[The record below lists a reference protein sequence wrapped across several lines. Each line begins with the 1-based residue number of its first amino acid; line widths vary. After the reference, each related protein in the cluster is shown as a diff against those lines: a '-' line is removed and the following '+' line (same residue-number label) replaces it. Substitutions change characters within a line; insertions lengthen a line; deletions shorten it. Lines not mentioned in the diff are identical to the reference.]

1 MRDKTILI
9 MAGGT
14 GGHVYPALATANLLQ
29 AQNDRIEWMGSRGGM
44 EDEVVTRAGIPFH
57 GIAVQGIRG
66 KGKLSQLLAPLKLL
80 LAVWQAIQ
88 VVRKVK
94 PDCVLGMGGF
104 ASGPGGLAAR
114 LLGKP
119 LLIHEQNAVAGMTNR
134 ILSKLAN
141 SVMEAFPESFPS
153 EVATKLTGNP
163 LRQDVCDLYYQPKA
177 IEQTER
183 PLRLLVL
190 GGSLGA
196 LRLNECVPEAIAKLA
211 EAERPEIRHQSGKRH
226 YEITQSAYEKHSVNA
241 TVHPYIEDMAE
252 AYKWADFVI
261 CRAGALTISELCA
274 AGLGAILVPFPHA
287 VDDHQT
293 LNARWMEKAGAA
305 WLLPQ
310 DDLNSETLAEM
321 LRPLILKRKR
331 IAILSEAA
339 HKLAQPEATEK
350 VAAECRR
357 LCCA

>member
-1 MRDKTILI
+1 MRDKKILI

-29 AQNDRIEWMGSRGGM
+29 EQHDRIEWMGSKGGM
-44 EDEVVTRAGIPFH
+44 EEEVVTKAGIPFH
-57 GIAVQGIRG
+57 GISVQGLRG
-66 KGKLSQLLAPLKLL
+66 KGKLSLALAPFKIVH
-80 LAVWQAIQ
+80 AVLQAIS
-88 VVRKVK
+88 VIRKVK
-94 PDCVLGMGGF
+94 PDCVMGMGGF

-134 ILSKLAN
+134 VLSKVAN
-141 SVMEAFPESFPS
+141 SVMEAFPDSFPGQ
-153 EVATKLTGNP
+153 VAAKLTGNP
-163 LRQDVCDLYYQPKA
+163 LRKDVCELYYQPK
-177 IEQTER
+177 ETDQSDR
-183 PLRLLVL
+183 PMRLLVL

-196 LRLNECVPEAIAKLA
+196 LRLNECVPQALGKLNVSDQ
-211 EAERPEIRHQSGKRH
+211 PEIWHQSGKRH
-226 YEITQSAYEKHSVNA
+226 FDVTEQAYKASDVEAKVS
-241 TVHPYIEDMAE
+241 PYIDDMAA

-274 AGLGAILVPFPHA
+274 AGLGAILVPYPHA

-310 DDLNSETLAEM
+310 QDLNAETLAEM
-321 LRPLILKRKR
+321 LKPLITKRKR

-339 HKLAQPEATEK
+339 HKLGQPEATEK

-357 LCCA
+357 LCYV